1 MLILNYLRKE
11 GWKVILSNPL
21 NYCSHI
27 VEYGIQHSRK
37 YYTRKFKKGFKEEL
51 ALKTKKIEIDEKVI
65 S

>member
-1 MLILNYLRKE
+1 M
-11 GWKVILSNPL
+11 ILSNPL